1 MTADDRFARIVS
13 LACHDLRTPLAT
25 VYGFAR
31 TLERGGELDERSLRF
46 VTMISQAS
54 EQMTT
59 LLDELGVAA
68 RIEGG
73 RFEPGLV
80 EADTLALATSDDE
93 RVVTAGAGVTVET
106 EAASVARSLEAL
118 AIAAVRFGPLEQV
131 TWTVDGRSLDLAPIT
146 DSAAPVVLGDEVRDL
161 GSLVA
166 RLVIEQLGGSLA
178 LDGQTLRVLL

>member
-1 MTADDRFARIVS
+1 MATDDRFARIVS

-59 LLDELGVAA
+59 LLDELGLAA
-68 RIEGG
+68 RVAGG
-73 RFEPGLV
+73 RFEPGLI

-93 RVVTAGAGVTVET
+93 RVVTSGNGGTVET
-106 EAASVARSLEAL
+106 EAASVARGLEAL
-118 AIAAVRFGPLEQV
+118 AIAAVRFGPVDEV
-131 TWTVDGRSLDLAPIT
+131 TWQVDGRTLSLNPVT
-146 DSAAPVVLGDEVRDL
+146 ESAAPVVLGDEVRDL

-166 RLVIEQLGGSLA
+166 RIVIEQLGGSLA
-178 LDGQTLRVLL
+178 LDGETLRVEL

>member
-1 MTADDRFARIVS
+1 MTDEHRFYRIVS

-46 VTMISQAS
+46 VTMMVQAS
-54 EQMTT
+54 EQMTS

-80 EADTLALATSDDE
+80 EADTVALATSEDE
-93 RVVTAGAGVTVET
+93 RITTTGRGET
-106 EAASVARSLEAL
+106 IETDPAAVSRGLEAL
-118 AIAAVRFGPLEQV
+118 AIAASRFGPVDQV
-131 TWTVDGRSLDLAPIT
+131 TWSVDGRSLALSPVIEA
-146 DSAAPVVLGDEVRDL
+146 AAPVVLGDEVRDL

-166 RLVIEQLGGSLA
+166 RIVIEQLGGSLV
-178 LDGQTLRVLL
+178 LDGETLRVQL